1 MYFKVQI
8 IKEKFF
14 MKTSKLKS
22 GRILNLILWRRNKL
36 FTIKTYY
43 KHYDLDRKWNGIWA
57 IKIMRVAHSHIL
69 RLTEIPITG
78 KHDLA
83 DISLIAIT

>member
-8 IKEKFF
+8 ILKNIKI
-14 MKTSKLKS
+14 KTKWED
-22 GRILNLILWRRNKL
+22 RISNLILWRRNKL